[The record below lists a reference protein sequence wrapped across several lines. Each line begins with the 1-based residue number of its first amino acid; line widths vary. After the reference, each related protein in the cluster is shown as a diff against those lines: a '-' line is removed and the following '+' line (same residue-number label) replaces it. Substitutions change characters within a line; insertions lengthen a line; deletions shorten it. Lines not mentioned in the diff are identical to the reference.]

1 MGASQAGAARRM
13 LCAPYSYMRGGRSI
27 LASCNALSRPRMPAG
42 SPSRHFEAATS
53 AALSP
58 RRGAWPDALTIKV
71 SYLMSRAWQYLPSVD
86 WEDAASGDS
95 TIDSAA
101 ISKAVG

>member
-1 MGASQAGAARRM
+1 
-13 LCAPYSYMRGGRSI
+13 
-27 LASCNALSRPRMPAG
+27 MPAG

-71 SYLMSRAWQYLPSVD
+71 SYLLSRAWQYLPSVD
-86 WEDAASGDS
+86 WEDAACGDS
-95 TIDSAA
+95 AID
-101 ISKAVG
+101 